1 MPNTFQQA
9 LQTRI
14 IPVVAMHGVEK
25 AHPLADALIQ
35 GGLPC
40 AEVTLRTEAAV
51 AVITTLAKRGD
62 ICVGAGTVLTIEQAK
77 AARDAGAGFIVSPG
91 FSEKVVQ
98 FCLDRSI
105 PVVPGGCTPTEIQ
118 LALEFGIRLVK
129 FFPAEAMGGI
139 RTLKAVCGP
148 FKMMM
153 FIPTGGIHAQNL
165 CDYLSHPCVPAIGG
179 SWMVDAPLIAE
190 GRFDEITR
198 LASEAVTLAETLRA
212 PEAI

>member
-1 MPNTFQQA
+1 MPITFPQA

-198 LASEAVTLAETLRA
+198 LTSEAVTLAETLRA